1 MPVILI
7 TAVFEGENPDLET
20 DLAEMEAVRYGLKA
34 LINLNYQEKYR
45 AIAIHFSPAR
55 LGEVLTSDQIII
67 NFPELIPL

>member
-1 MPVILI
+1 MI
-7 TAVFEGENPDLET
+7 TVVFEGENQDVET
-20 DLAEMEAVRYGLKA
+20 DLAEREALNYGLKA

-55 LGEVLTSDQIII
+55 LGETLTSDQTII